1 MREKADFTDILLPR
15 NTHFGIIKFM
25 TRHWNPK
32 KTLKLDKDYSP
43 QDIKNLV
50 RKSVY
55 LDSYLE
61 AESVRSGTPKELLR
75 IEVLKYLDEIAMD
88 KKMHVIRWMG
98 VFFLKVSFMM
108 KIGIFVNE
116 PAVLKLK
123 DSMGENPVL
132 FLPTHRS
139 YADFCVLTYLC
150 YHYDIELPA
159 VAAGMDFYSMA
170 IVGQMM
176 RETGAFYMRRTL
188 VGAPLYAAALRH
200 YVRTVVAH
208 YGAPVEFFL
217 EGTRSRS
224 NKCLPPKYG
233 MLAMSLMPYFAREVD
248 DITIVPVNISYD
260 RIMEQTLFAYEHLG
274 VPKPKETTGG
284 LLKAL
289 RRLNDHFGNIYI
301 NFGTPISLKQYIGHT
316 GFSPENLKPR
326 DLQQLTDQEM
336 KLVQKVADRVVTLQ
350 QESTVV
356 TITNLISIVL
366 MLSLYRQ
373 QVMDIEEVVSEVNW
387 LIEVLRTLG
396 AIVFEND
403 VKSSMERVML
413 VHGTIMRLERENK
426 LRLVSSALMDVN
438 PDVQKKMKGH
448 KLKAE
453 TMVNSVPIIQL
464 QLYIN
469 PVLHYLAPPA
479 LLYLIVRRRNVDTC
493 ELYANYSLV
502 RKMLRHEFFHLEEN
516 ETATFNN
523 ALEYCVSKRVIF
535 LSGNTVTCGD
545 NDKLQ
550 YLLQCAM
557 LPALTTLLTCMEVM
571 EEKRSCEH
579 WSVLRSVQ
587 AATERTQRGGACL
600 SLDAAANVLR
610 GLCLA
615 HVIHKDTREKDVIY
629 EVVPD
634 VMHQCRHLVSSILPS
649 LTLVTDNNPVIV
661 QNTPKARL

>member
-1 MREKADFTDILLPR
+1 MREKAEFTDILLPR

-25 TRHWNPK
+25 TRHWKPK
-32 KTLKLDKDYSP
+32 KTLNLDKDYSP

-50 RKSVY
+50 CKSTY

-61 AESVRSGTPKELLR
+61 AESANSGVPKEQLR
-75 IEVLKYLDEIAMD
+75 KEVLKYLDEIAMD
-88 KKMHVIRWMG
+88 KKMHVIRCMG

-116 PAVLKLK
+116 PAILKLK

-188 VGAPLYAAALRH
+188 VGAPLYAATLRH

-208 YGAPVEFFL
+208 YGAPFEFFL

-224 NKCLPPKYG
+224 NKSLPPKYG

-260 RIMEQTLFAYEHLG
+260 RIMEQSLFAYEHLG

-301 NFGTPISLKQYIGHT
+301 NFGTPISLKQYIGPT
-316 GFSPENLKPR
+316 AFSPETLKPR

-336 KLVQKVADRVVTLQ
+336 KLVQKVANHVVTLQ

-356 TITNLISIVL
+356 TITNLIAIVL
-366 MLSLYRQ
+366 MLSLHRRK
-373 QVMDIEEVVSEVNW
+373 VMDREEVVSEVEW
-387 LIEVLRTLG
+387 LIEVLRSLG

-403 VKSSMERVML
+403 VRSSMERVML
-413 VHGTIMRLERENK
+413 VHGTMMRLDREGK
-426 LRLVSSALMDVN
+426 LRLVSSALMDIN
-438 PDVQKKMKGH
+438 PDVQKNMKGH

-453 TMVNSVPIIQL
+453 TMTNAVPIMQL

-469 PVLHYLAPPA
+469 PVLHYLAPHA
-479 LLYLIVRRRNVDTC
+479 LLYLIVRRRDIGTR
-493 ELYANYSLV
+493 ELYADYSLI
-502 RKMLRHEFFHLEEN
+502 RKLLRHEFFHLEEN
-516 ETATFNN
+516 ESATFNK
-523 ALEYCVSKRVIF
+523 ALEYCSSNRVVLQSGDTVS
-535 LSGNTVTCGD
+535 SGD
-545 NDKLQ
+545 NDRLQ
-550 YLLQCAM
+550 YLLQCAV
-557 LPALTTLLTCMEVM
+557 LPALTSLLTCMEVM
-571 EEKRSCEH
+571 EERRRSGAAAAA
-579 WSVLRSVQ
+579 RGAQ
-587 AATERTQRGGACL
+587 AAGERARRGGAL
-600 SLDAAANVLR
+600 SLDAAGAALR
-610 GLCLA
+610 GLALA
-615 HVIHKDTREKDVIY
+615 AALRRDAREKEVIY
-629 EVVPD
+629 EVVLD
-634 VMHQCRHLVSSILPS
+634 VMQQCRQLVSSILPS